1 MSLLLDALKEA
12 EARKSALPGSPPPDV
27 TLDVVGTLALAEE
40 TTPPEAAPAERPART
55 ADYFERPSVRPAV
68 DEQPVRAIERS
79 DQVSSP
85 PRLRWLIGI
94 AGAVLLVIGAVSV
107 YLAVAGRADRARAA
121 YAEQIAAATPLTPTP
136 GEEPDTNDGSAV
148 PPTLMPPARP
158 ADAAAVAPHAS
169 AGPATARSASVGGA
183 AASSRAAPAVGATTA
198 PPAADAVADSGG
210 AQVRIER
217 TADPLTTAFAALQAG
232 DLERARDLYAEALAR
247 EPGQPDAELGLAV
260 IAHLRGAD
268 AEALRR
274 YRHVLESVPD
284 HPRAWA
290 GIAELAVGSD
300 VAVAE
305 ARLRE
310 LLAQRRSASLHFALG
325 NLLAREQRWADA
337 QLEFF
342 AAAALAPQLADYA
355 VNLAIALDRL
365 GKSTAA
371 ATYYQRALELVAAG
385 SAARFDVR
393 TVRERLEQLR
403 GAP

>member
-12 EARKSALPGSPPPDV
+12 EARKSALPASPPSDA
-27 TLDVVGTLALAEE
+27 TLEVVGTLALAEE
-40 TTPPEAAPAERPART
+40 PGPPEAAPAERPARM
-55 ADYFERPSVRPAV
+55 ASNSERSSVRPAV
-68 DEQPVRAIERS
+68 DEQVVRATQQS
-79 DQVSSP
+79 DQVSAP
-85 PRLRWLIGI
+85 PRLLWLIGI
-94 AGAVLLVIGAVSV
+94 AGAVLLAIGAASV
-107 YLAVAGRADRARAA
+107 YLALAGRADRARAA
-121 YAEQIAAATPLTPTP
+121 YAEEIVTATPLTPAP
-136 GEEPDTNDGSAV
+136 GEEPGTSADSAA
-148 PPTLMPPARP
+148 PSTFMPPARP
-158 ADAAAVAPHAS
+158 AESPAVALRAHAR
-169 AGPATARSASVGGA
+169 AATAQSASGGAA
-183 AASSRAAPAVGATTA
+183 AASSRAAPAVDATTG
-198 PPAADAVADSGG
+198 PPAAVGVADPGE
-210 AQVRIER
+210 ARLRIER

-232 DLERARDLYAEALAR
+232 DLERARELYAEALER
-247 EPGQPDAELGLAV
+247 EPGQTDAELGLAV

-268 AEALRR
+268 TEALRR

-300 VAVAE
+300 VAAAE

-365 GKSTAA
+365 GKSAA
-371 ATYYQRALELVAAG
+371 AAMYYQRALELVAAG

-393 TVRERLEQLR
+393 TVRDRLEQLR
-403 GAP
+403 EAP